1 MNPVLRANLRSAGT
15 RLFAAGAA
23 IAVAVAFVVTSLLM
37 VDAFGRTM
45 ESQAEAE
52 AAGADLMVEVS
63 GLVDDAE
70 ASATL
75 ADDIQD
81 LDDVGDAQLIRS
93 AFAPAEIGGR
103 DGFLGVSEL
112 PAHLPVE
119 FTEGRGAEE
128 ADEITVTEQFADAYG
143 LTTGDAVTPEDP
155 VTGAAGDPYTVVGLI
170 SGIQRAGSAFVSPAG
185 MDAFPEEAFPESIRV
200 VLADTLHGDA
210 GAQRIVQDQIHDLLQ
225 VSAPEASVLTHEE
238 IVEAWLE
245 DLSGTSDILVTIGL
259 GFGAIAVFVAGLVIT
274 NTFGVLVASRMSTL
288 ALLRAVGATA
298 RQLKQATLA
307 EGAMLGVV
315 GSAVGVLLG
324 GGAAYGLGT
333 AAQALWLE
341 DFAPVR
347 LTVVAV
353 VVGLVLGTV
362 VTSVASLVP
371 ALRAGRTSPMQALQP
386 ADVAPA
392 EGGVPRV
399 RTTIGVVLGV
409 LGLGAVVAAALLHS
423 PLLGVSGA
431 MLGFLG
437 VLLAARAIVPAVVR
451 GLGLLLVRITGGE
464 VPRLV
469 AQNARQTPGRLT
481 TTTSALLI
489 GVTLVVTMTVGAA
502 TAQRSLDE
510 DLADRYPVDAAV
522 ASTEVEATLSSD
534 DAVTRTVTIPGEQAE
549 MSGGDGVDVPVQV
562 VAADHEDLTELTRR
576 DEVLPEPGQAL
587 LSASFYEGEQSVS
600 GWGETATVTLRA
612 DGEEP
617 LQVLGEMA
625 GWLPPG
631 TVVISSAAGWDLAD
645 SSGQTWLRFS
655 DAASPDDVLRV
666 SGTLTDVAGEETSA
680 TVEAA
685 LSRASISGVID
696 TVLLVV
702 LVLLAA
708 SVVVAVIGVS
718 NTLALSVFE
727 RRREAALLRALGL
740 SRGGVRRLVS
750 TEAVLMAVVA
760 LLIGGGLGVFFGW
773 AGVSSLV
780 AEDVMGVALA
790 VPWGRL
796 GLIAAAALT
805 AAVVASALPARA
817 LGRTE
822 PAAGLSQE

>member
-1 MNPVLRANLRSAGT
+1 MNPVLRANLRSGGT

-37 VDAFGRTM
+37 VDAFSRTM

-63 GLVDDAE
+63 GLVDDPQTPA
-70 ASATL
+70 AL
-75 ADDIQD
+75 ADQIQD

-112 PAHLPVE
+112 PEHLPVE
-119 FTEGRGAEE
+119 FTEGRAAEA

-143 LTTGDAVTPEDP
+143 LTVGDAVTPEDP
-155 VTGAAGDPYTVVGLI
+155 ATGDAGDPYTVVGLI

-200 VLADTLHGDA
+200 VLAESLHGDA
-210 GAQRIVQDQIHDLLQ
+210 GAQRIVQEQIQDLIEQ
-225 VSAPEASVLTHEE
+225 HAPEASVLTHEE

-245 DLSGTSDILVTIGL
+245 DLAGTSDILVTIGL

-307 EGAMLGVV
+307 EGALLGVV

-324 GGAAYGLGT
+324 FGAAYGLGT
-333 AAQALWLE
+333 AARGLWLE

-362 VTSVASLVP
+362 VTGAASLFP
-371 ALRAGRTSPMQALQP
+371 ALRAGRTSPMQALRP

-423 PLLGVSGA
+423 PLLGVAGA

-451 GLGLLLVRITGGE
+451 GLGLLLARITGGE

-510 DLADRYPVDAAV
+510 EQADRYPVDAAV
-522 ASTEVEATLSSD
+522 ASADVGAAVDAE
-534 DAVTRTVTIPGEQAE
+534 DAVTGSATVPGEPAEVTTEDGAQA
-549 MSGGDGVDVPVQV
+549 PAQV
-562 VAADHEDLTELTRR
+562 VAASAETVAEIARR
-576 DEVLPEPGQAL
+576 DDLLPEPGQAL
-587 LSASFYEGEQSVS
+587 LSASFYEGEQPVAQ
-600 GWGETATVTLRA
+600 WGETATVTLKA
-612 DGEEP
+612 AGEEP
-617 LQVLGEMA
+617 LQVQGEMA

-631 TVVISSAAGWDLAD
+631 TVVVSSAAGWDLQEAE
-645 SSGQTWLRFS
+645 GQTWMRFS
-655 DAASPDDVLRV
+655 DTATVDEVMQV
-666 SGTLTDVAGEETSA
+666 SGTLTDVAGAETPA

-702 LVLLAA
+702 LILLAA

-796 GLIAAAALT
+796 GLIAAAALA

-817 LGRTE
+817 LGRTQ

>member
-1 MNPVLRANLRSAGT
+1 MNPVLRANLRSGGT

-37 VDAFGRTM
+37 VDAFSRTM

-63 GLVDDAE
+63 GLVDDPEAPASLAE
-70 ASATL
+70 QV
-75 ADDIQD
+75 QD

-112 PAHLPVE
+112 PEHLPVE
-119 FTEGRGAEE
+119 FTEGRAAEA

-143 LTTGDAVTPEDP
+143 LTVGDAVTPEDP
-155 VTGAAGDPYTVVGLI
+155 ATGDAGYPYTVVGLI
-170 SGIQRAGSAFVSPAG
+170 SGIQRAGSAFVSSAG

-210 GAQRIVQDQIHDLLQ
+210 GAQRIVQDQILEL
-225 VSAPEASVLTHEE
+225 APEASVLTHEE

-298 RQLKQATLA
+298 RQLKQATLT
-307 EGAMLGVV
+307 EGALLGIV
-315 GSAVGVLLG
+315 GSAVGVVLG
-324 GGAAYGLGT
+324 YGAAYGLGT

-341 DFAPVR
+341 DFASVR
-347 LTVVAV
+347 LTAVAV
-353 VVGLVLGTV
+353 VVGLALGTV
-362 VTSVASLVP
+362 VTAAASLFP
-371 ALRAGRTSPMQALQP
+371 ALRAGRTSPMQALRP

-399 RTTIGVVLGV
+399 RTTIGAVLAV
-409 LGLGAVVAAALLHS
+409 LGLGSVAAAAALTS
-423 PLLGVSGA
+423 PLLGVAGA
-431 MLGFLG
+431 TLGFLG

-451 GLGLLLVRITGGE
+451 ALGLLLARITGGE

-510 DLADRYPVDAAV
+510 EQADRYPVDAAV
-522 ASTEVEATLSSD
+522 ASTDVGAAVDAE
-534 DAVTRTVTIPGEQAE
+534 DAVTGSATVPGEPAE
-549 MSGGDGVDVPVQV
+549 VTAEDGTEAPAQV
-562 VAADHEDLTELTRR
+562 VAASTETVAEIARR
-576 DEVLPEPGQAL
+576 DDLLPEPGQAL
-587 LSASFYEGEQSVS
+587 LSASFYEGEQPVAQ
-600 GWGETATVTLRA
+600 WGETATVTLKA
-612 DGEEP
+612 AGEEP
-617 LQVLGEMA
+617 LQVQGEMA

-631 TVVISSAAGWDLAD
+631 TVVVSSAAGWDLQEAE
-645 SSGQTWLRFS
+645 GQTWMRFS
-655 DAASPDDVLRV
+655 DTATVDEVMQV
-666 SGTLTDVAGEETSA
+666 SGTLTDVAGEETPV

-702 LVLLAA
+702 LILLAA

-760 LLIGGGLGVFFGW
+760 LLLGGGLGVFFGW
-773 AGVSSLV
+773 AGVTSLV

-796 GLIAAAALT
+796 GLIAAAALA

-817 LGRTE
+817 LGRTQ